1 MGIVTDIN
9 SNPSQKFFDRMNTAF
24 CAIWILFPLT
34 VAVLLYYIANP
45 QTMLEGLTPDQIKC
59 LGEKLSFGQGS
70 TANTIASSILI
81 LYEVGF
87 YILMFALLHR
97 MIRSFKSGSIFV
109 GKTLA
114 SVQMLGWILVFYPL
128 VAKILNI
135 AANAVLRNIGEPVVS
150 GADYYID
157 LGPIAVGLFLVA
169 LKHVLHHAMRMKFEN
184 DLTI

>member
-1 MGIVTDIN
+1 MEIVTDNI
-9 SNPSQKFFDRMNTAF
+9 SNPSQKFFDRMNSAF
-24 CAIWILFPLT
+24 WVIWILFPVTL
-34 VAVLLYYIANP
+34 AVLFYYIANP

-81 LYEVGF
+81 FYEVGF
-87 YILMFALLHR
+87 YIFMFALLHR
-97 MIRSFKSGSIFV
+97 MIRSFRSGSIFV

-114 SVQMLGWILVFYPL
+114 SVQMLGWLLVLYPL
-128 VAKILNI
+128 IAKVLNI
-135 AANAVLRNIGEPVVS
+135 TANVVLRNMGEPVVG
-150 GADYYID
+150 GADYFID

-169 LKHVLHHAMRMKFEN
+169 LKHVLHHAMQMKSEN